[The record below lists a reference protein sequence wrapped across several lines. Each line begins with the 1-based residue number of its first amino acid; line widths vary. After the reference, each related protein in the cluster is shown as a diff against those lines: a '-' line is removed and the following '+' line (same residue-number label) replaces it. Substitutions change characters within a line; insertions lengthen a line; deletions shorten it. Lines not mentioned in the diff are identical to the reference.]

1 MLLSHISIYL
11 LLTNIT
17 ITPGG
22 QLSIKLLNFQHQ
34 QTQLPWPSLLP
45 EVWTGRCYGCFM
57 PAHHVSDI

>member
-45 EVWTGRCYGCFM
+45 EV
-57 PAHHVSDI
+57 